1 MAELAYAACAITA
14 ALCAWLLLRAYR
26 QSRFRL
32 LLWGGLCFVGL
43 TLNNVF
49 VVVDKIV
56 LPSAD
61 LILVRLSLGLAA
73 LLVLLAGL
81 ILDGD
86 A

>member
-14 ALCAWLLLRAYR
+14 ALCAWLLLRAYLR
-26 QSRFRL
+26 SRFRL

-49 VVVDKIV
+49 VVLDKIV
-56 LPSAD
+56 LPASD
-61 LILVRLSLGLAA
+61 LSLVRLSLGLAA
-73 LLVLLAGL
+73 LLVFLAGL

>member
-14 ALCAWLLLRAYR
+14 ALCAGLLLRAYLR
-26 QSRFRL
+26 SRFRL

-43 TLNNVF
+43 TLNNIF
-49 VVVDKIV
+49 VVLDKMV
-56 LPSAD
+56 LPASD
-61 LILVRLSLGLAA
+61 LTLVRLSLALAA

-81 ILDGD
+81 ILDGE